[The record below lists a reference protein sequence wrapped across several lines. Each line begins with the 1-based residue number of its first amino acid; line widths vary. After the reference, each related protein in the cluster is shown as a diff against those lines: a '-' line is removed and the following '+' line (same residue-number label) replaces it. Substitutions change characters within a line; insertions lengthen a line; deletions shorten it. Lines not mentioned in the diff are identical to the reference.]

1 MLLPLASESAFSSS
15 HAVCGF
21 NYFRFDGILG
31 LGYDTISVNRIP
43 PPFYEM
49 INQKLINEPVFA
61 FRLGSSADDGGE
73 VVFGGVDSSAYT
85 GHITYVPV
93 RRRAYWEVE
102 LEKVG
107 FGYEELELEDTGA
120 AIDTGSPPST
130 GLHIVETVF
139 IPQF

>member
-1 MLLPLASESAFSSS
+1 LLLPSASESAFLLS

-21 NYFRFDGILG
+21 SYVRFDGILG

-61 FRLGSSADDGGE
+61 FRLGSSEEDGGE
-73 VVFGGVDSSAYT
+73 VIFGGVDSSAYT
-85 GHITYVPV
+85 GHISYVPV

-102 LEKVG
+102 LEKIG
-107 FGYEELELEDTGA
+107 FGNEELDLEDTGA
-120 AIDTGSPPST
+120 AIDTGSSPST
-130 GLHIVETVF
+130 DPHILESGL
-139 IPQF
+139 IP